1 MNYLSMGHLK
11 IKNINLSLILL
22 PRWILGII
30 YMYTIFLH
38 NRFLASYT
46 CGNAY
51 MSIINF
57 VPLEL
62 KSYLSHYFVAELL
75 VALFIL
81 EYT

>member
-1 MNYLSMGHLK
+1 MDLRYY
-11 IKNINLSLILL
+11 
-22 PRWILGII
+22 I
-30 YMYTIFLH
+30 YVHYFLT
-38 NRFLASYT
+38 SYV
-46 CGNAY
+46 CKNAY

-62 KSYLSHYFVAELL
+62 ISYLSQYFVAELL